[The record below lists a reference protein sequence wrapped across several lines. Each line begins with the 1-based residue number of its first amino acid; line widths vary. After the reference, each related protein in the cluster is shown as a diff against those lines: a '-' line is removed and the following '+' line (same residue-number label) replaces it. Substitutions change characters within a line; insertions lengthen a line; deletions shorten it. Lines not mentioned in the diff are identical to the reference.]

1 MYFLLKMGIF
11 HCYVRL
17 PECKMMKLHPH
28 LFFVM
33 MFGWNSFGAVK
44 LGKKSTSKSY
54 HPKSRGATLS
64 FVPFFWDGVTLRAGD
79 LFESFE
85 RWQGSLNSPF
95 FGGSK
100 LMQMSGNFD
109 GFPL

>member
-28 LFFVM
+28 LFFCDD
-33 MFGWNSFGAVK
+33 GWVEFFWGGETWKEIHFQK
-44 LGKKSTSKSY
+44 LS
-54 HPKSRGATLS
+54 PKISGGNT
-64 FVPFFWDGVTLRAGD
+64 FICTFFWDGVTLRAGD

-95 FGGSK
+95 LGGSK